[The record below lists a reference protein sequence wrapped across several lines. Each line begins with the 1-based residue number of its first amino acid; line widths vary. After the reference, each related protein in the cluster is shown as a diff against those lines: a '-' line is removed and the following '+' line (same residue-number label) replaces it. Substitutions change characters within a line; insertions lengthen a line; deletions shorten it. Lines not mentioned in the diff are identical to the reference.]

1 MLIDEVKRNVNF
13 LLAGSGLRREEGEQP
28 VRRLLYHL
36 LMTLSLHDRLSAE
49 ERAEVKKLHK
59 RYKNLFA
66 SKVIL
71 KERKERLEKKSLP
84 PHPLLKEKGVQRID
98 KENIYMAAGANADFE
113 ERREAFRQEC
123 LRLLTKDNK
132 QLVADFFHFY
142 SQPCKH
148 GKMLFERKHYW
159 DTESRLMLWM
169 NRSFNLDNTA
179 AALRLERLKG
189 RQSEQQAREQATS
202 QAQQSEAQERERAN
216 AELERRIEESKA
228 GAVSR
233 EEWLAMKAAGAERK
247 EVSHEGHDT

>member
-1 MLIDEVKRNVNF
+1 METRGLIDEVKRNVNF

-169 NRSFNLDNTA
+169 NTSYNLDNTA
-179 AALRLERLKG
+179 AARSRGMALRELRNRRG
-189 RQSEQQAREQATS
+189 RSKNVKNVNVMPQDAARCRNALFACRTF
-202 QAQQSEAQERERAN
+202 AIANGRWRAF
-216 AELERRIEESKA
+216 RRTK
-228 GAVSR
+228 
-233 EEWLAMKAAGAERK
+233 RK
-247 EVSHEGHDT
+247 KQRTF